1 MVASSI
7 SLPSTG
13 AKLLNAELFAVQTMT
28 IMSRSP
34 DHVKRPMNAFMVWSK
49 QRRKELA
56 QENPRMHN
64 SELSKRLGAE
74 WKALEE
80 SDKRPYIDEAK
91 KIREQHM
98 IDHPGYRYRPRR
110 KPKNIFKKVSMG
122 AGSGYSVTNLPVGT
136 TSASSY
142 AGGAQPLQIVTLQQ
156 QIPQQVAANNFPA
169 ATCTPVVT
177 SAGVP
182 PAAGVSYLLP
192 SKGGASVISGVQ
204 PLLQAAPLAMYS
216 PLATFT
222 SHSPTSTVTAAASP
236 TYYVSSNT
244 SSMKTSGLEY
254 SEIFRPIPIHMD
266 THCLSGGTGSVDS
279 SSTSGIS
286 SLSESTSPLLIAE
299 PDATMKSVSSPQIGS
314 SSSYQMPFNIPFYS
328 STPLGVFLQPP
339 NQLLPL
345 RSASSMPDLHSSVST
360 SSVVKHPKG
369 CTCVTCSFYK
379 QQQSVSAVAGQPTY
393 IIVQAPHMSSVA
405 AEK

>member
-1 MVASSI
+1 MASSSI

-13 AKLLNAELFAVQTMT
+13 AKLLNAVQTMT

-64 SELSKRLGAE
+64 SELSKRLGTE

-156 QIPQQVAANNFPA
+156 QIPQQMAANNFPA
-169 ATCTPVVT
+169 ATCTPVIT

-192 SKGGASVISGVQ
+192 SKGGASIISGVQ
-204 PLLQAAPLAMYS
+204 PFLQAAPLGMYS
-216 PLATFT
+216 PLATYT
-222 SHSPTSTVTAAASP
+222 SHSPTVTAAASP
-236 TYYVSSNT
+236 TYYYASSKT
-244 SSMKTSGLEY
+244 SSMKTSGLES
-254 SEIFRPIPIHMD
+254 SEIVRPIPIHMD
-266 THCLSGGTGSVDS
+266 THSLSGGAGSVDS

-286 SLSESTSPLLIAE
+286 SLSESTSPLPIPE
-299 PDATMKSVSSPQIGS
+299 PDATLKCVSSPQICS
-314 SSSYQMPFNIPFYS
+314 SSSYQVPFNIPFYS

-360 SSVVKHPKG
+360 SSVVKHPNG

-379 QQQSVSAVAGQPTY
+379 QQQQQQSISAVAGQPTY
-393 IIVQAPHMSSVA
+393 IIVQAPHMPSA
-405 AEK
+405 AVEK